1 MFLEGGLMVNK
12 TYARTLP
19 TERDRAIARFDDRNR
34 LGEGAAELT
43 YLPSEYRFGLG
54 SLVPGEEN
62 LKPQRIQRE
71 DATRDVG
78 RYVERFHLVVSV

>member
-1 MFLEGGLMVNK
+1 MVKK
-12 TYARTLP
+12 TYTRTLP

-43 YLPSEYRFGLG
+43 YLPSFESRFGLG
-54 SLVPGEEN
+54 LSGEEN
-62 LKPQRIQRE
+62 LKPQRIQRA

-78 RYVERFHLVVSV
+78 RYVERFHLVVCV